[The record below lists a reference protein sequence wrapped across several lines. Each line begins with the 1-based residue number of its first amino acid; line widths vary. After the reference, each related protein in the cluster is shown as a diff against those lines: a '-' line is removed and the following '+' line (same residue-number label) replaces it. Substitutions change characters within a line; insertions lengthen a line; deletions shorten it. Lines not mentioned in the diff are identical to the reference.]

1 VLRFTFRASSR
12 MSEPFSDLVQQRLQK
27 LQQLRAQGADPFTI
41 TRYDRT
47 HTAKEVVDH
56 FEIMAGQTVA
66 VAGRLMRKN
75 LIGKGTFAD
84 LHDESGKIQLF
95 VSQGVVG
102 DEKLKQ
108 FNALDLGDIVG
119 ATGRVFKTTPRRGEG
134 EVTVEVTAYQLLAKC
149 LRPLPEKWH
158 GLTNVETRYRQRYVD
173 LMVNPAVR
181 RIFRLR
187 SRAISAMRRFL
198 DERGFME
205 VETPMMQP
213 IPGGATARPFITHH
227 NTLDM
232 DLFLRVAPELY
243 LKRLTVGGFE
253 KVYEINRN
261 FRNEGIDTKHNPEFT
276 MMELYW
282 AYVDYHD
289 IMRLTEEMIAS
300 IAQETLGTTRIT
312 YQGNEIEL
320 APPWRR
326 LPMLEGVREQTGLD
340 FSEVSVDEARRMA
353 ERIGVALQPDWN
365 WGQIVQEVFEQKV
378 EDTLIQPTFIIDF
391 PTDVSP
397 LAKRKADNPKLVYRF
412 EAFVGGQLEIANAFS
427 ELNDPLDQEERF
439 REQARQKAAGD
450 EEAMSYDTDFI
461 RALQYG
467 LPPCGGLGIGIDRL
481 VMLLADVDS
490 IREVILFPQLGPERE
505 KN

>member
-1 VLRFTFRASSR
+1 
-12 MSEPFSDLVQQRLQK
+12 MSEPFSDLMQQRLHK
-27 LQQLRAQGADPFTI
+27 LQQLRTQGADPFTI

-47 HTAKEVVDH
+47 HAAKDVVENFDD
-56 FEIMAGQTVA
+56 FEGQTVS
-66 VAGRLMRKN
+66 VAGRIMAKRMM
-75 LIGKGTFAD
+75 GKGTFAD
-84 LHDESGKIQLF
+84 LHDESGKIQLLL
-95 VSQGVVG
+95 SLDVVG
-102 DEKLKQ
+102 AERLEL
-108 FNALDLGDIVG
+108 FNTFDLGDIVG
-119 ATGRVFKTTPRRGEG
+119 ARGKVIKTRRGEVSI
-134 EVTVEVTAYQLLAKC
+134 EVADFQLLAKS

-173 LMVNPAVR
+173 LMVNPEAR
-181 RIFRLR
+181 HIFRLR
-187 SRAISAMRRFL
+187 SRVVSAMRRFL

-282 AYVDYHD
+282 AYVNYDD

-353 ERIGVALQPDWN
+353 ESIGVPLQPDWN

-450 EEAMSYDTDFI
+450 EEAMEYDTDFV

-505 KN
+505 KD

>member
-1 VLRFTFRASSR
+1 
-12 MSEPFSDLVQQRLQK
+12 MSEPFSDLMQQRLHK
-27 LQQLRAQGADPFTI
+27 LQQLRTQGADPYAI

-47 HTAKEVVDH
+47 HAAKDVVGGFNDL
-56 FEIMAGQTVA
+56 EGQMAS
-66 VAGRLMRKN
+66 VAGRIMAKRVM
-75 LIGKGTFAD
+75 GKGTFAD
-84 LHDESGKIQLF
+84 LHDESGKIQLLLSLD
-95 VSQGVVG
+95 VLGA
-102 DEKLKQ
+102 ERLEL
-108 FNALDLGDIVG
+108 FNTFDLGDIVG
-119 ATGRVFKTTPRRGEG
+119 ARGKVIKTRRGEVSI
-134 EVTVEVTAYQLLAKC
+134 EVADFQLLAKS

-173 LMVNPAVR
+173 LMVNPEVR
-181 RIFRLR
+181 HIFRLR
-187 SRAISAMRRFL
+187 SRTISAMRRFL

-227 NTLDM
+227 NALDM
-232 DLFLRVAPELY
+232 DLFLRIAPELY

-253 KVYEINRN
+253 RVYEINRN

-289 IMRLTEEMIAS
+289 IMRLTEEMIAA

-326 LPMLEGVREQTGLD
+326 LPMLEGIKEQTGLD

-353 ERIGVALQPDWN
+353 SGIGVPLQPDWN

-378 EDTLIQPTFIIDF
+378 EDTLVQPTFIIDF

-412 EAFVGGQLEIANAFS
+412 EAFVGGELEIANAFS
-427 ELNDPLDQEERF
+427 ELNDHLDQEERF
-439 REQARQKAAGD
+439 REQTRQKAAGD
-450 EEAMSYDTDFI
+450 EEAMEYDTDFV

-467 LPPCGGLGIGIDRL
+467 LPPCGGLGVGIDRL

-505 KN
+505 KD

>member
-1 VLRFTFRASSR
+1 
-12 MSEPFSDLVQQRLQK
+12 MSEQFSDLMQQRFQK
-27 LQQLRAQGADPFTI
+27 LQQLRAQGADPFAI
-41 TRYDRT
+41 TRFDRT
-47 HTAKEVVDH
+47 HNAQDIVDN
-56 FEIMAGQTVA
+56 FAAMEGQTVS

-75 LIGKGTFAD
+75 LIGKGTFAG

-95 VSQGVVG
+95 VSLGVVG
-102 DEKLKQ
+102 EEALKL
-108 FNALDLGDIVG
+108 FNTLDLGDVVG
-119 ATGRVFKTTPRRGEG
+119 ATGRVFKATPRRQGEG

-149 LRPLPEKWH
+149 LHSLPGKWH
-158 GLTNVETRYRQRYVD
+158 GLTNVETRYRQRYAD
-173 LMVNPAVR
+173 LMVNPDAR
-181 RIFRLR
+181 RIFRQR
-187 SRAISAMRRFL
+187 SRMISAMRRFL

-213 IPGGATARPFITHH
+213 IPGGATAKPFKTYH
-227 NTLDM
+227 NALDM
-232 DLFLRVAPELY
+232 PLYLRVAPELY

-282 AYVDYHD
+282 AYVDYED

-312 YQGNEIEL
+312 YQGNEIDL

-326 LPMLEGVREQTGLD
+326 LPMLDGIKEHAGVDL
-340 FSEVSVDEARRMA
+340 SAASVEEARRLA
-353 ERIGVALQPDWN
+353 ESVGVKLQSDWN
-365 WGQIVQEVFEQKV
+365 WGQIVQEVFEQTV
-378 EDTLIQPTFIIDF
+378 EDNLIQPTFILDF

-397 LAKRKADNPKLVYRF
+397 LAKRKADNPRLVYRF
-412 EAFVGGQLEIANAFS
+412 EVFVGGQIELGNAFS

-450 EEAMSYDTDFI
+450 EEAMAYDTDFV

-481 VMLLADVDS
+481 AMLLNDVSS

-505 KN
+505 RE

>member
-1 VLRFTFRASSR
+1 
-12 MSEPFSDLVQQRLQK
+12 MQQRLQK
-27 LQQLRAQGADPFTI
+27 LQKLRAQGIDPFAV

-47 HTAKEVVDH
+47 HAAR
-56 FEIMAGQTVA
+56 EIVENFDDLAGQTAA
-66 VAGRLMRKN
+66 VAGRLMAKR
-75 LIGKGTFAD
+75 LMGKGTFAD
-84 LHDESGKIQLF
+84 LHDESGKIQLLL
-95 VSQGVVG
+95 SLDVVG
-102 DEKLKQ
+102 AEKLAM
-108 FNALDLGDIVG
+108 FNTFDLGDIVG
-119 ATGRVFKTTPRRGEG
+119 ARGKVIKTRRGEVSL
-134 EVTVEVTAYQLLAKC
+134 EVVDFQLLAKS

-173 LMVNPAVR
+173 LMVNPEVR

-187 SRAISAMRRFL
+187 SRIISAMRRFL

-227 NTLDM
+227 NALNM
-232 DLFLRVAPELY
+232 HLFLRVAPELY

-289 IMRLTEEMIAS
+289 IMRLTEEMIAT
-300 IAQETLGTTRIT
+300 IAQETLGTTRLT
-312 YQGNEIEL
+312 YQGHEIEL

-326 LPMLEGVREQTGLD
+326 LPLLEGIKEQTGRD

-353 ERIGVALQPDWN
+353 ADIGVPLQHNWN
-365 WGQIVQEVFEQKV
+365 WGQIVQEVFEKRV
-378 EDTLIQPTFIIDF
+378 EPTLIQPTFVLDF

-412 EAFVGGQLEIANAFS
+412 EAFVGGELEIANAFS

-467 LPPCGGLGIGIDRL
+467 LPPCGGLGVGIDRL

-505 KN
+505 KD

>member
-1 VLRFTFRASSR
+1 
-12 MSEPFSDLVQQRLQK
+12 MSEPFSDLMQQRLQK
-27 LQQLRAQGADPFTI
+27 LQHLRAQGIDPFSI

-47 HTAKEVVDH
+47 HTAREVVAQFDNL
-56 FEIMAGQTVA
+56 AGQTAA
-66 VAGRLMRKN
+66 VAGRLMAKRMM
-75 LIGKGTFAD
+75 GKGTFAD
-84 LHDESGKIQLF
+84 LHDESGKVQLLL
-95 VSQGVVG
+95 SLDVVG
-102 DEKLKQ
+102 AERLAL
-108 FNALDLGDIVG
+108 FNTFDLGDIVG
-119 ATGRVFKTTPRRGEG
+119 ARGKVIKTRRGEVSI
-134 EVTVEVTAYQLLAKC
+134 EVADFQLLAKS

-173 LMVNPAVR
+173 LMVNPDVR

-187 SRAISAMRRFL
+187 SRIISAMRRFL

-227 NTLDM
+227 NALNM

-276 MMELYW
+276 MLELYW

-289 IMRLTEEMIAS
+289 IMHLTEEMIAA
-300 IAQETLGTTRIT
+300 IAQEVLGTTRIT
-312 YQGNEIEL
+312 YQGHPIEL

-326 LPMLEGVREQTGLD
+326 LPLLEGIRQQTGLD
-340 FSEVSVDEARRMA
+340 FSEVSVDKARKMA
-353 ERIGVALQPDWN
+353 ESLNVALHPGWN
-365 WGQIVQEVFEQKV
+365 WGQIVQEVFEKKV
-378 EDTLIQPTFIIDF
+378 EPTLIQPTFILDF

-397 LAKRKADNPKLVYRF
+397 LAKRKADNPQLVYRF
-412 EAFVGGQLEIANAFS
+412 EAFVGGELEIANAFS

-439 REQARQKAAGD
+439 RAQARQRAAGD
-450 EEAMSYDTDFI
+450 EEAMEYDTDFI

-467 LPPCGGLGIGIDRL
+467 LPPCGGLGVGIDRL
-481 VMLLADVDS
+481 VMLLTDVNS

-505 KN
+505 KD

>member
-1 VLRFTFRASSR
+1 
-12 MSEPFSDLVQQRLQK
+12 MPEPFSDLMQQRLRK
-27 LQQLRAQGADPFTI
+27 LQQLRTQGADPFTI

-47 HTAKEVVDH
+47 HVAKDVVENFDDL
-56 FEIMAGQTVA
+56 EGQTA
-66 VAGRLMRKN
+66 CVAGRIMAKRMM
-75 LIGKGTFAD
+75 GKGTFAD
-84 LHDESGKIQLF
+84 LHDESGKIQLLL
-95 VSQGVVG
+95 SLDVVG
-102 DEKLKQ
+102 AEKLET
-108 FNALDLGDIVG
+108 FNTFDLGDIVG
-119 ATGRVFKTTPRRGEG
+119 ASGKVIKTRRGEVSI
-134 EVTVEVTAYQLLAKC
+134 EVADFQLLAKS

-173 LMVNPAVR
+173 LMVNPEVR
-181 RIFRLR
+181 HIFRLR
-187 SRAISAMRRFL
+187 SRIVSAMRRFL

-227 NTLDM
+227 NTLDVA
-232 DLFLRVAPELY
+232 LFLRIAPELY

-253 KVYEINRN
+253 RVYEINRN

-289 IMRLTEEMIAS
+289 IMRLTEEMIAA

-326 LPMLEGVREQTGLD
+326 LPMLEGILERTGLD
-340 FSEVSVDEARRMA
+340 FSGVSVDEARRMA
-353 ERIGVALQPDWN
+353 ESIGVALQPDWN
-365 WGQIVQEVFEQKV
+365 WGQIVQEVFEQTV

-397 LAKRKADNPKLVYRF
+397 LAKRKADNPQLVYRF
-412 EAFVGGQLEIANAFS
+412 EAFVGGQIELANAFS
-427 ELNDPLDQEERF
+427 ELNDPLDQEDRF

-450 EEAMSYDTDFI
+450 EEAMEYDTDFI

-505 KN
+505 RD